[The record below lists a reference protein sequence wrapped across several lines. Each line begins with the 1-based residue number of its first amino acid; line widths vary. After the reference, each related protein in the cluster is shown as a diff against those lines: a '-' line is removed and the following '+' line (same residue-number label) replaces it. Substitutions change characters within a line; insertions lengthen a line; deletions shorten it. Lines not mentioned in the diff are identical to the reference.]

1 MISLPR
7 PIASITTYNAAKPK
21 ISPTL
26 CMTDGS
32 IFPVGGNMKLAVKS
46 PILKSK
52 HTQNEIFWGF
62 VKFLKNLFI
71 LFILRILISKINRKE
86 QRDIIDILKEKEL
99 YFNMAVTKTKVID
112 IDTSGAV
119 KNVDQL
125 TKSFVPLRQQIKQLR
140 DQLAQLEV
148 GSEEFNR
155 ISKELADL
163 QQKNIE
169 ITEAAKYS
177 NRDFGAVMSS
187 LTKVSL
193 GLAGGI
199 SAISAS
205 ISLLGGDSEKVQK
218 ALAPLT
224 LIMGTIQSF
233 SAIDDGIKSLQGLK
247 NAFSNLGQS
256 ASEANTTIEKSVNG
270 VSDAV
275 DDLSKTGKKS
285 TNVLKGV
292 AGGFKKAALAVKSFI
307 AANPLLS
314 ALAATIAAISAA
326 VVFLNKKLEENTRV
340 AREEM
345 NLLSQV
351 NTTYD
356 EQNIRLN
363 VLLKTAQDHNQSLE
377 ERKKATEALNKIVPE
392 YNSYI
397 DESTGLFKANNE
409 ALKAYLSNLK
419 QKLLLESYEGKIK
432 EYLQKQLEIEEK
444 INEIRT
450 TGIWFNTQRI
460 RKLEKE
466 KAALDKDI
474 DRLFGRIGD
483 LDLTKALDDNKVTE
497 PANKGTSKVVSSI
510 KSVVDAL
517 KEMKK
522 VATDAFNVAFDART
536 INRAAK
542 GLENEFTTL
551 FDTIQSTI
559 KKFDLGQVF
568 TEQFSDFINKG
579 SNSKFSNVF
588 AGGLFGLGDVFKNT
602 NVFDEIAKEAENL
615 ANEITKINDKLTGK
629 TGNLTASETKLF
641 EQQKKQKEQ
650 ELESLNQR
658 LEGYK
663 KISESVENYRN
674 KMIELNTQTL
684 NQEIE
689 ESKLNKQLDIQKKY
703 REELLNENY
712 FAESNRNIANQ
723 EAEIESLSKLNE
735 KLRERVKIIQSDAE
749 LQLLFAD
756 ELKSINEQILTN
768 ERELANKQIE
778 LDITKY
784 DRRKEEAQIYYEQL
798 QLIIGE
804 KTNELEKKSVLQGLG
819 TPAYNTELEKQK
831 IVVESIKSELFALE
845 EARNQNLIAEE
856 EYNARMLQLKA
867 YLVAEEKKLDE
878 TRVGN
883 AVSAVN
889 TYVGVFQSVTGSI
902 SNLLNEQMNK
912 YDENS
917 EQYKQL
923 QVANSWIT
931 TLSGSLSAF
940 MSGIQS
946 GIPWPGN
953 LILAG
958 VLGAST
964 FATGVAQINNMKSN
978 NYSNALTSSASS
990 VGTSEYE
997 TEVYRQQSDMFS
1009 NVKDSKVYVLENEI
1023 SSVQRKV
1030 AVREFN
1036 TTY

>member
-1 MISLPR
+1 MS
-7 PIASITTYNAAKPK
+7 T
-21 ISPTL
+21 
-26 CMTDGS
+26 
-32 IFPVGGNMKLAVKS
+32 
-46 PILKSK
+46 
-52 HTQNEIFWGF
+52 
-62 VKFLKNLFI
+62 
-71 LFILRILISKINRKE
+71 
-86 QRDIIDILKEKEL
+86 
-99 YFNMAVTKTKVID
+99 TKTKIID

-177 NRDFGAVMSS
+177 NKDFGAVMSS

-205 ISLLGGDSEKVQK
+205 ISLLGGDSEKIQK

-247 NAFSNLGQS
+247 NAFSNLGQT
-256 ASEANTTIEKSVNG
+256 ASEANTTIEKTVNG
-270 VSDAV
+270 VADSV

-326 VVFLNKKLEENTRV
+326 VVFLNKKMEENGRI
-340 AREEM
+340 AREEA

-432 EYLQKQLEIEEK
+432 EYLQEQLEIEEK
-444 INEIRT
+444 INEIRA
-450 TGIWFNTQRI
+450 TGMFFNTQRI
-460 RKLEKE
+460 KALEE
-466 KAALDKDI
+466 KKAQIEKDI
-474 DRLFGRIGD
+474 DRLFGRISD
-483 LDLTKALDDNKVTE
+483 LDLTKALNDNKVTE
-497 PANKGTSKVVSSI
+497 PANKGATSKVVNSI

-522 VATDAFNVAFDART
+522 VANDAWNTAFDART
-536 INRAAK
+536 INRVAK
-542 GLENEFTTL
+542 GIETEFTTL
-551 FDTIQSTI
+551 FDTIQSTM
-559 KKFDLGQVF
+559 KKFDLAQVF
-568 TEQFSDFINKG
+568 TEQFDDFINKG
-579 SNSKFSNVF
+579 SNSKFFDTFKN
-588 AGGLFGLGDVFKNT
+588 GLFGLDDVFKNT
-602 NVFDEIAKEAENL
+602 NVFDVIAKEATNL
-615 ANEITKINDKLTGK
+615 ANQIEQINDKLTEK

-641 EQQKKQKEQ
+641 ETQKKQKEQ
-650 ELESLNQR
+650 ELESLNKR

-663 KISESVENYRN
+663 KITEGVEKYRSA
-674 KMIELNTQTL
+674 MIELSNKTL

-689 ESKLNKQLDIQKKY
+689 ESKLNQQLEIQKKY
-703 REELLNENY
+703 REELLNGNY

-723 EAEIESLSKLNE
+723 ESEIESLSELNE
-735 KLRERVKIIQSDAE
+735 KLKERVKIIQSDAE

-756 ELKSINEQILTN
+756 ELKNINEQILAN

-778 LDITKY
+778 LDVNKY
-784 DRRKEEAQIYYEQL
+784 NRRKEAAQLYYEEL
-798 QLIIGE
+798 QLLIGE
-804 KTNELEKKSVLQGLG
+804 KTDELEKKNILQGLG
-819 TPAYNTELEKQK
+819 TPSYNTEFEKQK
-831 IVVESIKSELFALE
+831 LVVEAIQNELVALE
-845 EARNQNLIAEE
+845 TARNQNLIAEE
-856 EYNARMLQLKA
+856 EYNNRMLQLKA
-867 YLVAEEKKLDE
+867 QLVEEEKKLDKS
-878 TRVGN
+878 RVDS
-883 AVSAVN
+883 AISAVN
-889 TYVGVFQSVTGSI
+889 TYVGVFNSVTSTIGS
-902 SNLLNEQMNK
+902 LLQTQMDK

-917 EQYKQL
+917 EEFKQL
-923 QVANSWIT
+923 QVANGWLT

-940 MSGIQS
+940 MSGFQS
-946 GIPWPGN
+946 GIPFPGN
-953 LILAG
+953 LILATA
-958 VLGAST
+958 LGGMT
-964 FATGVAQINNMKSN
+964 FAAGAAQISNMQSG
-978 NYSNALTSSASS
+978 NYSNSLTSGATN
-990 VGTSEYE
+990 VGSEYE
-997 TEVYRQQSDMFS
+997 TTVYQQQAETLS

-1023 SSVQRKV
+1023 SNVQRKV
-1030 AVREFN
+1030 AVREN
-1036 TTY
+1036 NVTY

>member
-1 MISLPR
+1 
-7 PIASITTYNAAKPK
+7 
-21 ISPTL
+21 
-26 CMTDGS
+26 
-32 IFPVGGNMKLAVKS
+32 
-46 PILKSK
+46 
-52 HTQNEIFWGF
+52 
-62 VKFLKNLFI
+62 
-71 LFILRILISKINRKE
+71 
-86 QRDIIDILKEKEL
+86 
-99 YFNMAVTKTKVID
+99 MAVTKTKVID

-119 KNVDQL
+119 QNVDQL

-148 GSEEFNR
+148 GSEEFNK
-155 ISKELADL
+155 ISKELAEL

-199 SAISAS
+199 SAVSAS
-205 ISLLGGDSEKVQK
+205 ISLLGGDSEKLNK

-247 NAFSNLGQS
+247 NAFSGLSQTV
-256 ASEANTTIEKSVNG
+256 SEANTTIEKTVNG
-270 VSDAV
+270 VADSV
-275 DDLSKTGKKS
+275 DDLAKTGKKS
-285 TNVLKGV
+285 TNVLV
-292 AGGFKKAALAVKSFI
+292 SGFKKAALAVKSFI
-307 AANPLLS
+307 TANPLLS
-314 ALAATIAAISAA
+314 ALAATIAAISTAI
-326 VVFLNKKLEENTRV
+326 VFLNKKMEENGRI

-377 ERKKATEALNKIVPE
+377 ERKKAVNELNKIVPE
-392 YNSYI
+392 YNAQIS
-397 DESTGLFKANNE
+397 ENTGLFKANNE
-409 ALKAYLSNLK
+409 ALQTYLNNLK

-444 INEIRT
+444 INEIRA
-450 TGIWFNTQRI
+450 TGMFFNTQRI
-460 RKLEKE
+460 RSLEKE

-474 DRLFGRIGD
+474 DRLFSRIGD
-483 LDLTKALDDNKVTE
+483 LDLTKALNDNKVNE
-497 PANKGTSKVVSSI
+497 PANKGATSKVVQSI

-522 VATDAFNVAFDART
+522 VANDAWNVTFDART
-536 INRAAK
+536 INRVSK
-542 GLENEFTTL
+542 GIETEFTTL

-559 KKFDLGQVF
+559 KKFDLGQVL

-588 AGGLFGLGDVFKNT
+588 SGGLFGLDYVFKNT
-602 NVFDEIAKEAENL
+602 NVFDEIATEAENL

-629 TGNLTASETKLF
+629 TGNLTAAETKLF
-641 EQQKKQKEQ
+641 ETQKKQKEQ
-650 ELESLNQR
+650 ELENLNQR

-663 KISESVENYRN
+663 KITEGVEKYRSA
-674 KMIELNTQTL
+674 MIELSNQTIE
-684 NQEIE
+684 QEIE
-689 ESKLNKQLDIQKKY
+689 ESKLNQQLDIQKKY
-703 REELLNENY
+703 REELLNGNY
-712 FAESNRNIANQ
+712 FAESNRNIENQ

-735 KLRERVKIIQSDAE
+735 KLKERVKIIQSDKE

-756 ELKSINEQILTN
+756 ELKSLNEQILNN
-768 ERELANKQIE
+768 ERELANKEIE
-778 LDITKY
+778 LDISKY
-784 DRRKEEAQIYYEQL
+784 DRRKEAAQLYYEEL
-798 QLIIGE
+798 QLLIGE
-804 KTNELEKKSVLQGLG
+804 KVEKLENRNILQGLG
-819 TPAYNTELEKQK
+819 TPAYNTEIEKQK
-831 IVVESIKSELFALE
+831 IVVEAIKSELFALE
-845 EARNQNLIAEE
+845 TARTQNLIAEE
-856 EYNARMLQLKA
+856 EYNARMLELKSH
-867 YLVAEEKKLDE
+867 LVAEEKKLDE
-878 TRVGN
+878 TRVSN
-883 AVSAVN
+883 AVNAVN
-889 TYVGVFQSVTGSI
+889 TYVGVFNSVTSTIGS
-902 SNLLNEQMNK
+902 LLQEQMNK

-917 EQYKQL
+917 QEYKNL

-958 VLGAST
+958 VLGATT
-964 FATGVAQINNMKSN
+964 FATGAAQINNMKSN
-978 NYSNALTSSASS
+978 NYSNALTSGATN
-990 VGTSEYE
+990 VGSEYE
-997 TEVYRQQSDMFS
+997 TTVYQQQAETLS
-1009 NVKDSKVYVLENEI
+1009 NVKDQRVFVLENDI
-1023 SSVQRKV
+1023 TRTQQRV
-1030 AVREFN
+1030 AVREHSV
-1036 TTY
+1036 TY

>member
-1 MISLPR
+1 MSV
-7 PIASITTYNAAKPK
+7 T
-21 ISPTL
+21 
-26 CMTDGS
+26 
-32 IFPVGGNMKLAVKS
+32 
-46 PILKSK
+46 
-52 HTQNEIFWGF
+52 
-62 VKFLKNLFI
+62 
-71 LFILRILISKINRKE
+71 KE
-86 QRDIIDILKEKEL
+86 KIIDI
-99 YFNMAVTKTKVID
+99 N
-112 IDTSGAV
+112 TSQAQ

-125 TKSFVPLRQQIKQLR
+125 TKSFVPLRTQIKLLK
-140 DQLAQLEV
+140 DQLAQLEE
-148 GSEEFNR
+148 GSVEYNR
-155 ISKELADL
+155 AAKQLAEI
-163 QQKNIE
+163 QQRQIE

-247 NAFSNLGQS
+247 NAFSGLGQT
-256 ASEANTTIEKSVNG
+256 ASETNTTIAKSVNG
-270 VSDAV
+270 GAGAV

-285 TNVLKGV
+285 TNVLV
-292 AGGFKKAALAVKSFI
+292 SGFKKAALAVKSFI
-307 AANPLLS
+307 TANPLL
-314 ALAATIAAISAA
+314 AAIGATIAAIGAA
-326 VVFLNKKLEENTRV
+326 IVFLNKKMEENGRI
-340 AREEM
+340 AREEA

-363 VLLKTAQDHNQSLE
+363 VLLKTARDNNQSLE
-377 ERKKATEALNKIVPE
+377 ERKKVTEELNKIVPDF
-392 YNSYI
+392 NAQI

-409 ALKAYLSNLK
+409 ALQTYLNNLK

-444 INEIRT
+444 INEIRA
-450 TGIWFNTQRI
+450 TGMFFNTQRI
-460 RKLEKE
+460 RSLEKE
-466 KAALDKDI
+466 KAELEKDI
-474 DRLFGRIGD
+474 DRLFGKIGD
-483 LDLTKALDDNKVTE
+483 LDLTKALNDNKVTE
-497 PANKGTSKVVSSI
+497 TANKGANKVVQNV
-510 KSVVDAL
+510 KSVIDAL

-522 VATDAFNVAFDART
+522 VATDAWSTVFDARM
-536 INRAAK
+536 INRVSK
-542 GLENEFTTL
+542 GIETEFTTL

-559 KKFDLGQVF
+559 KKFDIGQIF
-568 TEQFSDFINKG
+568 TEQFDDFINKG

-588 AGGLFGLGDVFKNT
+588 SGGLFGLGDVLKDT

-615 ANEITKINDKLTGK
+615 ANEIEQINDKLIGK
-629 TGNLTASETKLF
+629 TGNLTVVETKLF
-641 EQQKKQKEQ
+641 ETQKKQKEQ
-650 ELESLNQR
+650 ELESLNKR

-663 KISESVENYRN
+663 KITEGVEKYRSA
-674 KMIELNTQTL
+674 MIELSNQTL
-684 NQEIE
+684 EQEIE
-689 ESKLNKQLDIQKKY
+689 ESKLNQQLGIQKKY
-703 REELLNENY
+703 REELLNGNY

-735 KLRERVKIIQSDAE
+735 KLKERVKIIQSDAE

-756 ELKSINEQILTN
+756 ELKNINEQILAN

-778 LDITKY
+778 LDVNKY
-784 DRRKEEAQIYYEQL
+784 NRRKEEAQLYYEQL
-798 QLIIGE
+798 QLIVGE
-804 KTNELEKKSVLQGLG
+804 KTDELDKKSVLQGLG

-831 IVVESIKSELFALE
+831 IVVESIQNEMVALE
-845 EARNQNLIAEE
+845 TARNQNLIAEE

-878 TRVGN
+878 TRVNN
-883 AVSAVN
+883 AVNSVN
-889 TYVGVFQSVTGSI
+889 TYMNVFQSVTGSI

-923 QVANSWIT
+923 QIANSWIN
-931 TLSGSLSAF
+931 TLSGSLAAF

-964 FATGVAQINNMKSN
+964 FATGAAQISNMKSN

-990 VGTSEYE
+990 VGSEYE
-997 TEVYRQQSDMFS
+997 TTVYQQQAETLS
-1009 NVKDSKVYVLENEI
+1009 NVKDQRVFVLENDI
-1023 SSVQRKV
+1023 TRTQRRV
-1030 AVREFN
+1030 AVREN
-1036 TTY
+1036 NVTY